1 MAYTSI
7 IPVRRLD
14 NSLNYIKDK
23 EKTTKTAGSLEEA
36 IDYALNRDKTEQVLF
51 ESSIGCTCE
60 TAYQDM
66 LLTKQRFHKVD
77 GIQGYHLI
85 QSFAEGELSPELAH
99 VIGQELAERLLKGKF
114 EVVVTTHL
122 NTSHYHNHLVFNSV
136 SMEDGKKYHSNQK
149 SYYEEV
155 RRISDDLCRKYGLSI
170 IQPKDGNGKSYPEW
184 LAEKN
189 GRPTWRTAIRLDI
202 RDAIQES
209 FTWRQFLGVMEE
221 KGYVF
226 KLNQKHIAMKA
237 PGMERYIRLR
247 SLGEAYSEMAIRERI
262 LLPKEKQRAARLEG
276 PKKKLS
282 GLQALYYSYLYQM
295 GVLKKKPRRV
305 SPQFRQDIKR
315 LDERISQMEFLQKHG
330 ITTREE
336 LEAYKKPLEERM
348 LELIKER
355 RKLYGT
361 VSGAPRI
368 DEIKRE
374 VKELRKEIR
383 MCVKIHQT
391 SVEIEQKMEE
401 ARNRNKQV
409 EQMKEQPE
417 MIPEKEWR

>member
-99 VIGQELAERLLKGKF
+99 VIGQELADCLLKGKY

-155 RRISDDLCRKYGLSI
+155 RQISDDLCRKYGLSI
-170 IQPKDGNGKSYPEW
+170 IQPKTGNGKSYPEW

-237 PGMERYIRLR
+237 PGMERFVRLR

-262 LLPKEKQRAARLEG
+262 LLPKEKQKAAQLEG
-276 PKKKLS
+276 SKKKLS

-295 GVLKKKPRRV
+295 GVLKKKPRKIL
-305 SPQFRQDIKR
+305 PQLRQDIKR

-336 LEAYKKPLEERM
+336 LEAYKKPLEEWV

-368 DEIKRE
+368 DEIKKE

-417 MIPEKEWR
+417 MILEKEWR

>member
-1 MAYTSI
+1 M
-7 IPVRRLD
+7 
-14 NSLNYIKDK
+14 
-23 EKTTKTAGSLEEA
+23 
-36 IDYALNRDKTEQVLF
+36 
-51 ESSIGCTCE
+51 
-60 TAYQDM
+60 
-66 LLTKQRFHKVD
+66 
-77 GIQGYHLI
+77 
-85 QSFAEGELSPELAH
+85 
-99 VIGQELAERLLKGKF
+99 
-114 EVVVTTHL
+114 
-122 NTSHYHNHLVFNSV
+122 
-136 SMEDGKKYHSNQK
+136 
-149 SYYEEV
+149 
-155 RRISDDLCRKYGLSI
+155 
-170 IQPKDGNGKSYPEW
+170 
-184 LAEKN
+184 
-189 GRPTWRTAIRLDI
+189 
-202 RDAIQES
+202 
-209 FTWRQFLGVMEE
+209 
-221 KGYVF
+221 
-226 KLNQKHIAMKA
+226 NQKHIAMKA

-262 LLPKEKQRAARLEG
+262 LLPKEQQRAARLEG